1 MRAMSPADNL
11 VPPAVG
17 ELPRA
22 VPSPRAGEGRTVLVA
37 MSGGVDSSIAAALL
51 AEAGW
56 DVIGVTLKLWC
67 YGETD
72 DAATPRSCCSLDAI
86 ADARSVA
93 LAMDFPHHVLDESAL
108 FRERVVAPFVRDYL
122 AGETP
127 YPCALCNTHLK
138 FGSLFAHA
146 RKAGADYLA
155 TGHYARVEA
164 VAGEPALL
172 RAAHGDKDQTYAL
185 WGVAR
190 ETLPRLLFPL
200 GGLTKDEV
208 RAHGVRLGL
217 TRVATKVE
225 SQDLC
230 FVPDGDYAGFVAREA
245 GAAAVD
251 RPGPVRTSEGRT
263 VGTHRGLAHYTVGQ
277 RRGLQLMAAE
287 PLYVTA
293 LDAGENTLHVGP
305 ERELLAARAAFTD
318 FNWLSAT
325 PPAAGERVTAQIRY
339 RHAPAPAALTLEP
352 AQPSRGAL
360 VFDTPQRAITP
371 GQSVVFYRGDRLLGG
386 ARIARGSFPVA

>member
-1 MRAMSPADNL
+1 
-11 VPPAVG
+11 
-17 ELPRA
+17 
-22 VPSPRAGEGRTVLVA
+22 
-37 MSGGVDSSIAAALL
+37 MSGGVDSSIGAALL

-67 YGETD
+67 YGESE

-108 FRERVVAPFVRDYL
+108 FRDKVVAPFVRDYL

-127 YPCALCNTHLK
+127 YPCAQCNTHLK

-155 TGHYARVEA
+155 TGHYARIERGA
-164 VAGEPALL
+164 AGEPALL

-185 WGVAR
+185 WGIAR
-190 ETLPRLLFPL
+190 ATLPRLLFPL

-208 RAHGVRLGL
+208 RTHGERLGL
-217 TRVATKVE
+217 ARVAHKVE

-245 GAAAVD
+245 GAAAVA
-251 RPGPVRTSEGRT
+251 RPGPVVDAGGRT
-263 VGTHRGLAHYTVGQ
+263 LGAHEGIAHYTVGQ
-277 RRGLQLMAAE
+277 RRGLGLSAAE

-293 LDAGENTLHVGP
+293 LDPAKNTVRVGP
-305 ERELLAARAAFTD
+305 EADLYADQVRFTD
-318 FNWLSAT
+318 FNWLAAA
-325 PPAAGERVTAQIRY
+325 PPAAGERVEAQIRY
-339 RHAPAPAALTLEP
+339 RHAPAPAALTLEAP
-352 AQPSRGAL
+352 GSSRGSLHFAA
-360 VFDTPQRAITP
+360 PQRAITP
-371 GQSVVFYRGDRLLGG
+371 GQSLVFYRGDRLLGG
-386 ARIARGSFPVA
+386 ARIARPAAAPR